1 MIVTVQ
7 SDSSCATYLEGGLG
21 QGGGRHRESNG
32 GREGGRDGG
41 TEVNSVGFQGGLPIL
56 DT

>member
-32 GREGGRDGG
+32 GREGGR
-41 TEVNSVGFQGGLPIL
+41 EELK
-56 DT
+56 